1 MKAVRQESNRPLAP
15 FGDLPPAFFVLDRS
29 LKEAQDAALR
39 QAGFDPADSAPGGE
53 PYLLY
58 RDDCWFTAAFLK
70 KLPKGGGYGRV
81 CLNDAVYLQ
90 FCAPLQRDAAHP
102 PIALIAAGAAP
113 SLEGPDL
120 PVDLGLHDV
129 DEMNLHPAVA
139 HASMGKMRSGAAMVH
154 PIEHWTHLLR
164 VNLLAML
171 SRGEQYR
178 LDFEQAPIWSKLWQ
192 VLKVLWNSNGL
203 SVAGLARGLSRIG
216 KGCNIHPTAVVEATE
231 LGDGVEVGPFAV
243 LRGCVVGAGAK
254 IEAYG
259 HASLS
264 VIGPKARVGD
274 GAMIN
279 LSVLMPEAFVSRGDG
294 FQMSLFGRES
304 FLAVGATVL
313 DLSFGKTIRVDQ
325 EGERRD
331 SGVYFLGC
339 CVGHR
344 AKIGNGGRISYG
356 TVVPNDAFL
365 VGPSHDL
372 LRRWPEGT
380 ESPARVVDGAASA
393 VRRGDS

>member
-1 MKAVRQESNRPLAP
+1 
-15 FGDLPPAFFVLDRS
+15 
-29 LKEAQDAALR
+29 
-39 QAGFDPADSAPGGE
+39 
-53 PYLLY
+53 
-58 RDDCWFTAAFLK
+58 
-70 KLPKGGGYGRV
+70 
-81 CLNDAVYLQ
+81 
-90 FCAPLQRDAAHP
+90 
-102 PIALIAAGAAP
+102 
-113 SLEGPDL
+113 
-120 PVDLGLHDV
+120 
-129 DEMNLHPAVA
+129 MNLHPAVS

-178 LDFEQAPIWSKLWQ
+178 LDFERAPIWSKLFQ

-203 SVAGLARGLSRIG
+203 SIAGLAHGLSRIG

-279 LSVLMPEAFVSRGDG
+279 LAVLMPEAFVSRGDG
-294 FQMSLFGRES
+294 FQMSLFGSGS
-304 FLAVGATVL
+304 FVAVGATIL
-313 DLSFGKTIRVDQ
+313 DLSFGKTIRVDHD
-325 EGERRD
+325 GERRD
-331 SGVYFLGC
+331 SEVYFLGAC
-339 CVGHR
+339 IGHR
-344 AKIGNGGRISYG
+344 AKVGNGVRISYG
-356 TVVPNDAFL
+356 TVVPNDSFL

-372 LRRWPEGT
+372 LRRWPTGT
-380 ESPARVVDGAASA
+380 ESPARVVEGAALS